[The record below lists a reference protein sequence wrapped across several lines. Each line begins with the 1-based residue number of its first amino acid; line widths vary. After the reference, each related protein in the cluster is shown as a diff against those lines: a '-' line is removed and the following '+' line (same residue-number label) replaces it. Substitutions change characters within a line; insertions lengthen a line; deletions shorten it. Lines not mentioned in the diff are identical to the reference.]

1 MIDLDD
7 DRLTRLSERQRQCL
21 ELVVQGLTSKQIG
34 RILNLSPSTVDNH
47 LHVAIDRLGA
57 ANRAEAARLL
67 RNAGQRSPEGREQA
81 LLPPLG
87 GRLNRANLGRRY
99 RYVINVAMFGIMAFA
114 AMTITI
120 AGIVGL
126 FSRK

>member
-1 MIDLDD
+1 MIDLDR
-7 DRLTRLSERQRQCL
+7 DRLARLSERQRQCL
-21 ELVVQGLTSKQIG
+21 ELVVQGLTSKQIA

-47 LHVAIDRLGA
+47 LHTAIDRLGA
-57 ANRAEAARLL
+57 GSRAEAARLL
-67 RNAGQRSPEGREQA
+67 RRADDTNRDRDEAR

-87 GRLNRANLGRRY
+87 GEPNRADIARRY
-99 RYVINVAMFGIMAFA
+99 RYVVQVALFGIMAFA

-126 FSRK
+126 FSRR